1 MTFENIILERKGGVG
16 TIRLNRPKN
25 FNAIDFGLG
34 NDLARALE
42 ICHDDDDTRVVV
54 LTGEGKAFCSGG
66 DLKLFRENMKPYP
79 QDIVRQLIKVFNIII
94 MGLRQMPKPVVA
106 VINGPLGGGGFSLAA
121 ACDIRIAAR
130 SAIFRQAYTSIS
142 LVPDGAWTLVVPML
156 IGFGK
161 ATELVLLDPV
171 LTAQQAQDWGLVN
184 RVVDDADLWKEA
196 NEIIGK
202 LAARPDAGLCHRE
215 GKPQQRHAG
224 AFVPA
229 ARTGAIRYDPGGP
242 IRRLP
247 RGAHGILRKTHG
259 RFQRQVKKCKEVAEV
274 SERSEQGE

>member
-1 MTFENIILERKGGVG
+1 MDFQNIIFDRRDGVA

-66 DLKLFRENMKPYP
+66 DLRVFRENMQPRP

-94 MGLRQMPKPVVA
+94 MGIRQMPKPVVA

-130 SAIFRQAYTSIS
+130 STVFRQAYTSIS

-171 LTAQQAQDWGLVN
+171 LSAEEALRWGLVN
-184 RVVDDADLWKEA
+184 RVVEDPELWTAAGEV
-196 NEIIGK
+196 ISR
-202 LAARPDAGLCHRE
+202 LAAGPTR
-215 GKPQQRHAG
+215 
-224 AFVPA
+224 AF
-229 ARTGAIRYDPGGP
+229 AIAKENLNNAMLSLLY
-242 IRRLP
+242 
-247 RGAHGILRKTHG
+247 
-259 RFQRQVKKCKEVAEV
+259 RQLEL
-274 SERSEQGE
+274 ERSGMIRAAQSADYGEGLRAFFEKREAVFTGK

>member
-1 MTFENIILERKGGVG
+1 MEFQNILFEREGGVG
-16 TIRLNRPKN
+16 MIRLNRPKN

-42 ICHDDDDTRVVV
+42 ICHDDDETRVVV

-66 DLKLFRENMKPYP
+66 DLKLFRENMQPHP

-171 LTAQQAQDWGLVN
+171 LTAQQAQEWGLVN

-202 LAARPDAGLCHRE
+202 LESGPTRAFAIAKENLNNAMLGLLYRQLELERSGMIQAAKSADYRE
-215 GKPQQRHAG
+215 GLT
-224 AFVPA
+224 AFFDK
-229 ARTGAIRYDPGGP
+229 RTAVFN
-242 IRRLP
+242 
-247 RGAHGILRKTHG
+247 G
-259 RFQRQVKKCKEVAEV
+259 R
-274 SERSEQGE
+274 

>member
-1 MTFENIILERKGGVG
+1 MTFENIIFERRGGVA
-16 TIRLNRPKN
+16 TIRLNRPKY

-42 ICHDDDDTRVVV
+42 VCHDDDGVRVVV

-66 DLKLFRENMKPYP
+66 DLKLFREKMEPHP

-130 SAIFRQAYTSIS
+130 SAIFRQAYTTIS

-171 LTAQQAQDWGLVN
+171 LSAQQAKEWGLVN

-196 NEIIGK
+196 DEIIGK
-202 LAARPDAGLCHRE
+202 LAAGPTRAFAIAKENLNNAMLGLLYRQLELERSGMIRAAQSDDYRE
-215 GKPQQRHAG
+215 GLT
-224 AFVPA
+224 AFFDK
-229 ARTGAIRYDPGGP
+229 R
-242 IRRLP
+242 
-247 RGAHGILRKTHG
+247 
-259 RFQRQVKKCKEVAEV
+259 VANFI
-274 SERSEQGE
+274 GK

>member
-1 MTFENIILERKGGVG
+1 
-16 TIRLNRPKN
+16 
-25 FNAIDFGLG
+25 
-34 NDLARALE
+34 
-42 ICHDDDDTRVVV
+42 
-54 LTGEGKAFCSGG
+54 
-66 DLKLFRENMKPYP
+66 
-79 QDIVRQLIKVFNIII
+79 

-202 LAARPDAGLCHRE
+202 LAAGPTRAFAIAKENLNNAMLGLLYRQLELERSGMIRAAQSDDYRE
-215 GKPQQRHAG
+215 GLT
-224 AFVPA
+224 AFFEK
-229 ARTGAIRYDPGGP
+229 RTAVFN
-242 IRRLP
+242 
-247 RGAHGILRKTHG
+247 G
-259 RFQRQVKKCKEVAEV
+259 R
-274 SERSEQGE
+274 

>member
-1 MTFENIILERKGGVG
+1 MDFQNILFERKDGVA
-16 TIRLNRPKN
+16 TIRLNRPKF

-42 ICHDDDDTRVVV
+42 ICHDDDETRVVA

-66 DLKLFRENMKPYP
+66 DLKVFRENMQPHP

-106 VINGPLGGGGFSLAA
+106 VVNGPVGGGGFSLAA

-161 ATELVLLDPV
+161 ATELVLLDPI
-171 LTAQQAQDWGLVN
+171 LSAEDAQQWGLVN
-184 RVVDDADLWKEA
+184 RVVDDADLWKVSEG
-196 NEIIGK
+196 IIGK
-202 LAARPDAGLCHRE
+202 LAKGPTRAFAIAKENLNNAMLGLLYRQLELERSGMIQAARSADYRE
-215 GKPQQRHAG
+215 GLT
-224 AFVPA
+224 AFFDK
-229 ARTGAIRYDPGGP
+229 RTAVFN
-242 IRRLP
+242 
-247 RGAHGILRKTHG
+247 G
-259 RFQRQVKKCKEVAEV
+259 R
-274 SERSEQGE
+274 

>member
-1 MTFENIILERKGGVG
+1 MTFDNIIFERKGGVG

-34 NDLARALE
+34 NDLAKALE
-42 ICHDDDDTRVVV
+42 ICHDDDETRVVV

-66 DLKLFRENMKPYP
+66 DLKVFRENMQPHP

-94 MGLRQMPKPVVA
+94 MALRQMPKPVVA
-106 VINGPLGGGGFSLAA
+106 VINGPVGGGGFVFAA

-171 LTAQQAQDWGLVN
+171 LSAQQAHDWGLVN

-196 NEIIGK
+196 SGIVEK
-202 LAARPDAGLCHRE
+202 LAISGPTRAFAIAKENLNNAMLGLLYRQLELERSGMIQAAKSDDYRE
-215 GKPQQRHAG
+215 GLT
-224 AFVPA
+224 AFFDK
-229 ARTGAIRYDPGGP
+229 RT
-242 IRRLP
+242 LP
-247 RGAHGILRKTHG
+247 SFTGK
-259 RFQRQVKKCKEVAEV
+259 
-274 SERSEQGE
+274 

>member
-1 MTFENIILERKGGVG
+1 MDFQNIRFEREGAVA

-42 ICHDDDDTRVVV
+42 ICHDDDGIRAVA

-66 DLKLFRENMKPYP
+66 DLRLFREKMEPHP
-79 QDIVRQLIKVFNIII
+79 QDIVRQLIKVFNVII
-94 MGLRQMPKPVVA
+94 MGIRQMPKPVVA
-106 VINGPLGGGGFSLAA
+106 VVNGPVGGGGFSLAA

-130 SAIFRQAYTSIS
+130 SAVFRQAYTSIS

-171 LTAQQAQDWGLVN
+171 LTAQEAMAWGLVN

-196 NEIIGK
+196 GEIIAK
-202 LAARPDAGLCHRE
+202 LAAGPTRAFAIAKENLNNAMLGLLYRQLELERSGMIAAAKSSDYRE
-215 GKPQQRHAG
+215 GLT
-224 AFVPA
+224 AFFDKRA
-229 ARTGAIRYDPGGP
+229 AV
-242 IRRLP
+242 
-247 RGAHGILRKTHG
+247 
-259 RFQRQVKKCKEVAEV
+259 FQGK
-274 SERSEQGE
+274 